1 MLSFSILFSYG
12 YIASILIENKWLSVY
27 LFFIL
32 PPSQPPY
39 IFNTYKNF
47 SLRPFGIMRQMI
59 IVPGTVCQ
67 QPLKKLP
74 ENIVHFLSLI
84 AFIFTLM
91 RYFLLARTSRIT
103 LTHSFITLFFGPPS
117 QHSSQTIKGN
127 KDRNSDRLQ
136 LFSLIA
142 IELLSILL
150 NAINFCKYL
159 YNFKYSK
166 Y

>member
-1 MLSFSILFSYG
+1 MVVCVFIFYLATILATIYIQYIQKFFTSSFWDNEIDDHST
-12 YIASILIENKWLSVY
+12 WHSV
-27 LFFIL
+27 
-32 PPSQPPY
+32 
-39 IFNTYKNF
+39 
-47 SLRPFGIMRQMI
+47 
-59 IVPGTVCQ
+59 Q